1 MRDTSLAA
9 AMTSAYAPGPTEG
22 YTVSHFSLFHRM
34 RPFCMLV
41 ELSVFRETV
50 RGFILFKHFLRI
62 YLVLRVTRLFS
73 ILADVRVASN
83 RLGGV

>member
-1 MRDTSLAA
+1 
-9 AMTSAYAPGPTEG
+9 
-22 YTVSHFSLFHRM
+22 M